1 MDINYTK
8 ISIIV
13 MVITYILLTSIISI
27 RIRSK
32 TNTEFMTA
40 SKSMS
45 PWVIGCLL
53 MAAFTGAPST
63 IGTAQSAYQ
72 YGFASIWA
80 ILAISIGFLI
90 FGLFFVKRIYASGEF
105 TISGFIAKK
114 YGKSTKLIISLL
126 MIIAMFIANVGN
138 YISGAASVAI
148 ILDIDFALAMVII
161 GIVSTFYFMI
171 GGLKGVAIITIVHVI
186 MKFISIAIILVV
198 ALFLSGGIL
207 PVINE
212 LPEYYFSFSGD
223 IGINNIIAWII
234 VTTGS
239 IFSTQ
244 FVIQSICAN
253 KNTKSAQKS
262 CFIAALLCIPLGI
275 GISLSGVIAKYLFP
289 DIQSIYALPI
299 FLQYMSPMLSGLA
312 IIGILAT
319 VFISVATVAL
329 SISSLLIQDFY
340 ILIFKPDKQNFM
352 KIVRR
357 CSLFIGIVPMIFAF
371 TIPEV
376 LKLSFFSRAL
386 RLSITVIA
394 IISVSLPLFNS
405 TKGINVAIVLSTLLT
420 AIWYILDDPWGINN
434 IYIALLTPTIVMLGE
449 NFILKKLE

>member
-138 YISGAASVAI
+138 YISGAASVSI
-148 ILDIDFALAMVII
+148 ILDIDFALAMIII

-340 ILIFKPDKQNFM
+340 ILIFKSDKQNFM

>member
-1 MDINYTK
+1 MDIDYTK

-13 MVITYILLTSIISI
+13 MVITYILLTGIISI

-171 GGLKGVAIITIVHVI
+171 GGLKGVAIITIVHAI

-289 DIQSIYALPI
+289 NIQSIYALPI

-340 ILIFKPDKQNFM
+340 ISIFKLDKQNFM

-357 CSLFIGIVPMIFAF
+357 CSLLIGIVPMIFAF

-405 TKGINVAIVLSTLLT
+405 TKGINIAIVLSTLLT

-434 IYIALLTPTIVMLGE
+434 IYIALLTPTIVILGE